1 MTGKNFRKITYFLNA
16 KYEKIYPAYFSK
28 RYSNCVKQII
38 HLIIY
43 SREGW
48 NYIAAKESALL
59 REITSKY
66 NDNFSCL
73 NGLHLLII
81 KI

>member
-16 KYEKIYPAYFSK
+16 KYEKIYTAYFFK
-28 RYSNCVKQII
+28 RYSNRGKQII
-38 HLIIY
+38 RLIIY

-66 NDNFSCL
+66 NDNFSSL
-73 NGLHLLII
+73 NGLHLLMI

>member
-16 KYEKIYPAYFSK
+16 KYEKIYPAYFFK
-28 RYSNCVKQII
+28 RYSNRGKQII
-38 HLIIY
+38 RLIIY

-48 NYIAAKESALL
+48 NHIAAKESALL
-59 REITSKY
+59 REIISKY
-66 NDNFSCL
+66 NDNFSSL